1 MLEQGYNVDEN
12 ALDRKMRNMKNS
24 YRTIKDNNKKAALEE
39 AACIGSMALAV
50 VRFSFWQWH
59 RIHICWIRC
68 YEHDKVMFE
77 ECNIDYMREN
87 SMRRETI

>member
-50 VRFSFWQWH
+50 VRFSF
-59 RIHICWIRC
+59 
-68 YEHDKVMFE
+68 
-77 ECNIDYMREN
+77 
-87 SMRRETI
+87 